1 MTEPPS
7 FLRRVTAALRLDSR
21 QLARVLGVRPKE
33 LLEIE
38 ELDAHELSDLPVDP
52 LWTGISAEVDKQI
65 GELMAIREELSRK
78 MARDMQRRMARRMRI
93 SHR

>member
-1 MTEPPS
+1 MTKPPS
-7 FLRRVTAALRLDSR
+7 FFVRVTAALRMDSR
-21 QLARVLGVRPKE
+21 QLARLLGVKHKE
-33 LLEIE
+33 IAELESLE
-38 ELDAHELSDLPVDP
+38 AHELSDLPMDP

-65 GELMAIREELSRK
+65 GELMAVREELSRK

>member
-1 MTEPPS
+1 M
-7 FLRRVTAALRLDSR
+7 DSR
-21 QLARVLGVRPKE
+21 QLARLLGVKHKE
-33 LLEIE
+33 IAELGSLE
-38 ELDAHELSDLPVDP
+38 AHELSDLPMDP

-65 GELMAIREELSRK
+65 GELMAVREELSRK